1 MVGDIFISQT
11 FLLRVGVE
19 GFGAKTWNN
28 SSNERRVIKTCLRA
42 QVNEAGEGE
51 N

>member
-1 MVGDIFISQT
+1 MAGDIFISQT
-11 FLLRVGVE
+11 FWLRVGVE

-28 SSNERRVIKTCLRA
+28 SGNEMRVIRACLYA
-42 QVNEAGEGE
+42 QVNDIGEGE